1 MELKNRSSAIR
12 RLKKFT
18 PKQLKNVLPKNLLSV
33 NNSLMNI
40 TKRRKNNALQ
50 MVAAKINV
58 KKRHRLTKR
67 QCWKSVNAVQR
78 PEPNTQKI

>member
-18 PKQLKNVLPKNLLSV
+18 PKQLMNALPKNLLSV

-58 KKRHRLTKR
+58 KKRHRLIKR
-67 QCWKSVNAVQR
+67 QYWKSVNAAQR
-78 PEPNTQKI
+78 PEPTTQKI